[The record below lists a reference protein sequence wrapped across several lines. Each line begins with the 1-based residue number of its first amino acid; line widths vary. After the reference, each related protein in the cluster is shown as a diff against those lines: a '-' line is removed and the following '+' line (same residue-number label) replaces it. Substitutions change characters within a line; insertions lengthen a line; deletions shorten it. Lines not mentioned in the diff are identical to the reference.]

1 MMQMQEIEKLRRT
14 LEKHVSRYLDI
25 RWSIPALQVRS
36 LLGTRAVMEGN
47 VARWSSPGWFASLV
61 RRLPQQVGRPGGL
74 SQ

>member
-25 RWSIPALQVRS
+25 RWSIPALQVKS
-36 LLGTRAVMEGN
+36 VGATRAIMEET
-47 VARWSSPGWFASLV
+47 VARWSCSGGLAALV
-61 RRLPQQVGRPGGL
+61 GRLPQAVGRPGRL